1 MFSPYEVD
9 FSALSCTVW
18 WLMLQLIA
26 VNLAPVANLDDFHDN
41 LAIIHRVHN
50 SVIACAYPKC
60 TIPTRQFLA
69 RRGARIGR

>member
-18 WLMLQLIA
+18 WLTFADTA

-50 SVIACAYPKC
+50 AIFACTYPKC
-60 TIPTRQFLA
+60 TVPTRQFLA
-69 RRGARIGR
+69 RSRPWIGR